1 MPRAREIMTT
11 GVDVIAPTATT
22 ADAARNM
29 KNLDVGAIPV
39 CEGENLLGMVTDR
52 DLVLRVM
59 ADGRNPLEAKVGE
72 VMTPGLY
79 FCYDDEE
86 VETAAA
92 LMSGKQIRRL
102 PVFSRTPRLVGI
114 VSLGD
119 LAVDALT
126 TQTSGAVLHNVSD
139 PSQSCS

>member
-1 MPRAREIMTT
+1 MPRIRDIMTPS
-11 GVDVIAPTATT
+11 VDVVSLCATT
-22 ADAARNM
+22 ADVARKM
-29 KNLDVGAIPV
+29 KDLDVGAIPV
-39 CEGENLLGMVTDR
+39 CDGDNLLGMVTDR

-59 ADGRNPLEAKVGE
+59 ANGHNPMEITVGE
-72 VMTPGLY
+72 TMTPGLY

-92 LMSGKQIRRL
+92 LMSEKQIRRL
-102 PVFSRTPRLVGI
+102 PILSRTQRLVGI

-139 PSQSCS
+139 PSQSAR